1 MAIGAIDHNDAVS
14 GLPPLD
20 EPQPLDPR
28 FIPLERT
35 SGLITAASLSI
46 GALPVMG
53 ILAVTSSMPAL
64 MVWALA
70 AAWSVGSI
78 ALVLMAVAWPPVVY
92 RHTRYAVGADGLE
105 IRRGVFW
112 RTVINVP
119 RSRVQHTDVSQ
130 GPLERRFGLGALVV
144 YTAGTD
150 HARIDLGGLAHETAL
165 ALRDHLLPHE
175 RDDAV

>member
-1 MAIGAIDHNDAVS
+1 MA

-20 EPQPLDPR
+20 EQQSLDPR

-35 SGLITAASLSI
+35 SGLITTASLSL
-46 GALPVMG
+46 GSLPV
-53 ILAVTSSMPAL
+53 IAFLSLTARLPPL
-64 MVWALA
+64 MVSAL
-70 AAWSVGSI
+70 
-78 ALVLMAVAWPPVVY
+78 AVAWALVTLGLAWLSWQWPGIAY
-92 RHTRYAVGADGLE
+92 RHTAYRVGADGFE

-112 RTVINVP
+112 RTVVNVP

-130 GPLERRFGLGALVV
+130 GPLERRFGLGALVL

-150 HARIDLGGLAHETAL
+150 HARVDLGGLEYGTAA

>member
-1 MAIGAIDHNDAVS
+1 VS
-14 GLPPLD
+14 GLPPFDAQQALD
-20 EPQPLDPR
+20 RR

-35 SGLITAASLSI
+35 SGLIAAASLSI
-46 GALPVMG
+46 GALPVLV
-53 ILAVTSSMPAL
+53 ITSVTAPLPAL
-64 MVWALA
+64 LTWSLV
-70 AAWSVGSI
+70 AAW
-78 ALVLMAVAWPPVVY
+78 AVASGALGTASYLWPAVAY
-92 RHTRYAVGADGLE
+92 RHTAYAVGADGLE

-112 RTVINVP
+112 RVVINVP

-150 HARIDLGGLAHETAL
+150 HARIDLGGLAYETAL

>member
-1 MAIGAIDHNDAVS
+1 MDPVP

-20 EPQPLDPR
+20 EQQPLDPR

-35 SGLITAASLSI
+35 SGLIAAASLSL
-46 GALPVMG
+46 GALPVIG
-53 ILAVTSSMPAL
+53 IVLLTASMPAL
-64 MVWALA
+64 LGWALTAAWTVGA
-70 AAWSVGSI
+70 AA
-78 ALVLMAVAWPPVVY
+78 LVISAVAWPPVAY

-150 HARIDLGGLAHETAL
+150 HARIDLGGLAHETAI

>member
-1 MAIGAIDHNDAVS
+1 MS
-14 GLPPLD
+14 TLPPFGV
-20 EPQPLDPR
+20 PHSLDPR

-35 SGLITAASLSI
+35 SGLIATGTVAAGALLMLAVVAIGAPLPGRMI
-46 GALPVMG
+46 GAL
-53 ILAVTSSMPAL
+53 
-64 MVWALA
+64 
-70 AAWSVGSI
+70 
-78 ALVLMAVAWPPVVY
+78 AVAWLAASSGLVWLSYQWPAIAY
-92 RHTRYAVGADGLE
+92 RHIAYTIETDGLQ

-112 RTVINVP
+112 RTVIDVP

-150 HARIDLGGLAHETAL
+150 HSRVDLGGLAHDTAF
-165 ALRDHLLPHE
+165 AIRDHLLPHQ